1 MRNLLKERKVKTSL
15 IVLVF
20 ALVLAGGWAI
30 ADNIVVEFTAGQ
42 YTIEDI
48 DAGELIH
55 MSGCGSVSSPGTPAL
70 PLKVYQVALPPDVVW
85 DSVSV
90 SVVEKTEESVAGD
103 YNIAP
108 APPVRVLDG
117 EGDWEWGDATNV
129 VNGKDM
135 DIYGQNAFWPAVSA
149 DLHGKAQ
156 MRKWKFVN
164 VAFYPFKYNPVTKQL
179 VLCKSASVKIEMTRD
194 PNLVDQRLLND
205 SIMDGKAAT
214 KFVNYQ
220 AARAWYNKGGMA
232 PLGVLASYDYV
243 IITTEDIYAGS
254 GSKLGTLKTH
264 LENLGHTVLI
274 VTESH
279 SYGDSDAAGGY
290 GAKTGQAP
298 NGTDDKVRKWLMDN
312 YPSPPDGY
320 GIVYVLLIGNPSA
333 NGDLPMKTC
342 YPGTGYTVPTDYY
355 FADLTGDW
363 DSDGDEKFGENGQD
377 DVDFEPE
384 VYVARIPVY
393 SAAYSTLDGII
404 QKEIDYDTASGDLD
418 WRLQVLFPLSFPWAG
433 TDPSYYSHDMETQY
447 LTARH
452 FSTYGMYE
460 DYNSYCSSAY
470 TPDEVLDGGTGA
482 GTAYNRWTQHPYG
495 MVWWFGHG
503 NYNIAVVGYDEPGS
517 GSDCKRG
524 TLFYSSWC
532 PSLDDSHPAFTF
544 QISCLNGNPA
554 YSTNLGYS
562 LLKNGA
568 INTACAAQVSYGESG
583 NFYYTRHYGGSQDIG
598 YYYAE
603 GLTDYAGAN
612 GPCAKAFY
620 EANAYLSAY
629 DSSKYA
635 WHNYFTYNLYGC
647 PHTQIYGDLNNY
659 IKLDS
664 FAAKAK
670 GDKIVLTW
678 QTGAEIE
685 NAGFLLYRTVGDGNF
700 LLVSDFIA
708 AKGSASAGAS
718 YSFVDKDVVR
728 GVNYCYYLVDLDT
741 SGKWTPHGP
750 ACAEITL
757 PRRLQPIDIR
767 HVAAVK

>member
-1 MRNLLKERKVKTSL
+1 VKTGL

-20 ALVLAGGWAI
+20 ALALVGGWAT
-30 ADNIVVEFTAGQ
+30 ADDILVELTAGQ
-42 YTIEDI
+42 YTIEDT
-48 DAGELIH
+48 DAGEIIH
-55 MSGCGSVSSPGTPAL
+55 MDACGSVGSPGSPAL

-85 DSVSV
+85 DSLSV
-90 SVVEKTEESVAGD
+90 SVVQKTDESVPGD

-108 APPVRVLDG
+108 APPRRVLDG

-149 DLHGKAQ
+149 ELHGKAQ

-164 VAFYPFKYNPVTKQL
+164 IAFYPFKYNPVTKQI
-179 VLCKSASVKIEMTRD
+179 VLCRSASVKIEMTRD
-194 PNLVDQRLLND
+194 PNLVDERLLGD
-205 SIMDGKAAT
+205 SMMDGKAGT

-220 AARAWYNKGGMA
+220 AARAWYNKGGMI
-232 PLGVLASYDYV
+232 PLGDASYDYV
-243 IITTEDIYAGS
+243 IITTEAIYAGS
-254 GSKLGTLKTH
+254 SKLGDLKTH

-279 SYGDSDAAGGY
+279 SYGDADAAGGY

-298 NGTDDKVRKWLMDN
+298 NGTDDKVRKWLEDN
-312 YPSPPDGY
+312 YYSPPNGY
-320 GIVYVLLIGNPSA
+320 GIVYVLLIGGPSA

-342 YPGTGYTVPTDYY
+342 YPGTGYAVPTDYY

-363 DSDGDEKFGENGQD
+363 DSDGDEKFGENGDD

-393 SAAYSTLDGII
+393 NAAYSTLDAII

-418 WRLQVLFPLSFPWAG
+418 WRLDVLFPLSFPWDG

-447 LTARH
+447 LTSRH

-482 GTAYNRWTQHPYG
+482 GTLYNRWTQHPYG

-503 NYNIAVVGYDEPGS
+503 NWSETVVGNSDS
-517 GSDCKRG
+517 SSDCYRG
-524 TLFYSSWC
+524 TMFYYTWC
-532 PSLDDSHPAFTF
+532 PSLDVDDTHPAFTF
-544 QISCLNGNPA
+544 QISCSNGQPSA
-554 YSTNLGYS
+554 SGNLGYS

-568 INTACAAQVSYGESG
+568 INTASASNSSYGYSG
-583 NFYYTRHYGGSQDIG
+583 NFYYTRRYGSSQDIG

-603 GLTDYAGAN
+603 GLTDYSGAN
-612 GPCAKAFY
+612 GPCAKAYY
-620 EANAYLSAY
+620 EANAYLSGY
-629 DSSKYA
+629 DSDEYA
-635 WHNYFTYNLYGC
+635 WHNYFVYNLYGC
-647 PHTQIYGDLNNY
+647 PHTQIYGDGNNY

-664 FAAKAK
+664 FEAKARR
-670 GDKIVLTW
+670 DKITLTW
-678 QTGAEIE
+678 QTGTEIE

-700 LLVSDFIA
+700 RLVSGFITA
-708 AKGSASAGAS
+708 QGSASAGAS
-718 YSFVDKDVVR
+718 YSFVDGDVSR
-728 GVNYCYYLVDLDT
+728 GVNYCYYLLDVDT

-750 ACAEITL
+750 ACAKVTL
-757 PRRLQPIDIR
+757 RGLLEPMVVSQE
-767 HVAAVK
+767 VAAIK